1 MSVTSQYYS
10 LGVGQAEQVVKLS
23 LWDPAMRELPE
34 EIVRGDE
41 DMLSGVN
48 ETLRVRYQ
56 KEILFHGVV
65 ICFDST
71 DG

>member
-41 DMLSGVN
+41 D
-48 ETLRVRYQ
+48 
-56 KEILFHGVV
+56 
-65 ICFDST
+65 
-71 DG
+71 